1 MIAVADHLS
10 AAKPT
15 SLRKKKNQ
23 RSPCGV
29 ADYYICNGTKP
40 TRVWVLLQ
48 QGGQIRRYY
57 DCLDHRKNP
66 HRPM

>member
-15 SLRKKKNQ
+15 SLH
-23 RSPCGV
+23 
-29 ADYYICNGTKP
+29 TKIISDLHVGSLIIIYAMELNLKV
-40 TRVWVLLQ
+40 RVLLQ
-48 QGGQIRRYY
+48 RGGQIRRYY

-66 HRPM
+66 HRLI